1 MSTDNSPPPL
11 PASPRSFHALPHH
24 PAPPTPSP
32 SPSPPATICS
42 RLSNGSQ
49 SAPSPTNS
57 RGSFHGISFLLQI
70 GLTREAVTLDP
81 GDVSLSSVRELVC
94 SIVDQKVKPKVFFF
108 CTLSSFFFFFYP
120 QPYSRS
126 LENLTGTSHLQD
138 SKKFTSHI
146 HPFSCIEMRLS
157 TLASLCPPHPTLRGS
172 VPHNFLFTF
181 HINLLVKGRSSDTG
195 WP

>member
-32 SPSPPATICS
+32 SPSPPATLCS

-94 SIVDQKVKPKVFFF
+94 SIVDQKVKPKGFFSVHFPFFPLFFF
-108 CTLSSFFFFFYP
+108 SKSTTLKQKFGDFNWHVSPSGF
-120 QPYSRS
+120 
-126 LENLTGTSHLQD
+126 
-138 SKKFTSHI
+138 KKVHI
-146 HPFSCIEMRLS
+146 
-157 TLASLCPPHPTLRGS
+157 PHP
-172 VPHNFLFTF
+172 P
-181 HINLLVKGRSSDTG
+181 I
-195 WP
+195 